1 MNTKPNKS
9 ASTFA
14 GLRKLLPFLKDERG
28 TLALSIV
35 VVLITSAINLGAPYV
50 FGYTVDHHI
59 AKGDYQ
65 GVFATVGF
73 LLVAY
78 LISLGTNYAQMWFM
92 GGVGQRMLFR
102 LRSLIFSKLLQLPI
116 AFFNRQKSGDLI
128 SRINNDTDKLNQF
141 FSETVVRFIGSIV
154 VMTGSALFLLSLN
167 WRLGLAALLPATV
180 LSVYTSALSPWVKK
194 RMKENLKAMGGL
206 SGEIQ
211 ESLEHFKVIVAFDRR
226 DYFRQRFAEANDA
239 NKRAAIRSGLAID
252 SYAPVYDFASTF
264 AQLVVVVYGLAL
276 ISQGMMTIGLLL
288 SFLIYIAQFYGPL
301 RQIAILWQSF
311 QLAVAGWDR
320 VSEILDEDPG
330 MAITNNV
337 RAHGDA
343 PTQPVLEFRDVSF
356 RYSENGNVLSDISFA
371 LERGK
376 TYALVGPTGGG
387 KTTTASLMA
396 RLYDPSEGSVLL
408 DGRDLRSYPN
418 EERTKKIGFI
428 LQEPFLFS
436 GTVLDNIF
444 YGNSDFA
451 RASKKTKLKALKDAH
466 FDGLMARFGEGV
478 DTPIQAGAETI
489 SLGQRQLIA
498 FMRAVL
504 RKPELLILDEA
515 TANIDTV
522 TEQLLEDVL
531 RQLPKETTRVIIAH
545 RLNTIE
551 NADGIFFVN
560 AGKIES
566 AGSLEHA
573 VDMLMHGKRKS

>member
-1 MNTKPNKS
+1 MNAKPNKP
-9 ASTFA
+9 ASSLA
-14 GLRKLLPFLKDERG
+14 GLRKLLPFLKEERG
-28 TLALSIV
+28 ILGLSVI
-35 VVLITSAINLGAPYV
+35 VVLITSTINLGAPYV

-59 AKGDYQ
+59 SKGDYQ
-65 GVFATVGF
+65 GVFGILG
-73 LLVAY
+73 LLLMAY
-78 LISLGTNYAQMWFM
+78 LISLGTSYAQMWFM
-92 GGVGQRMLFR
+92 GGVGQRTLFR
-102 LRSLIFSKLLQLPI
+102 LRTLIFAKLLQLPV

-141 FSETVVRFIGSIV
+141 FSETLVRFIGSIV
-154 VMTGSALFLLSLN
+154 VMTGSAIFLLGLN
-167 WRLGLAALLPATV
+167 WRLGLAALIPAAA
-180 LSVYTSALSPWVKK
+180 LLVYTNALSPWVKK
-194 RMKENLKAMGGL
+194 RTKESLKAIGGL
-206 SGEIQ
+206 SGEVQ

-226 DYFRQRFAEANDA
+226 DYFRQRFADANDA
-239 NKRAAIRSGLAID
+239 NKRAAILSGVANA
-252 SYAPVYDFASTF
+252 SYSPVYDFASTF
-264 AQLVVVVYGLAL
+264 AQLIVVVYGLSL
-276 ISQGMMTIGLLL
+276 ISQGLMTVGLLL
-288 SFLIYIAQFYGPL
+288 SFLIYISQFYGPL
-301 RQIAILWQSF
+301 RHIAIMWQSF

-320 VSEILDEDPG
+320 VSEVLEEDPG
-330 MAITNNV
+330 MAITKSEPFDS
-337 RAHGDA
+337 AA
-343 PTQPVLEFRDVSF
+343 VLEFRGVSF

-396 RLYDPSEGSVLL
+396 RLYDPSEGSILL
-408 DGRDLRSYPN
+408 DGRDLRSYSN

-444 YGNSDFA
+444 YGNPDYA
-451 RASKKTKLKALKDAH
+451 KASHKAKLKALKETNL
-466 FDGLMARFGEGV
+466 DGLMVRFPGGV
-478 DTPIQAGAETI
+478 DTEVQAGAETI

-531 RQLPKETTRVIIAH
+531 SRLPKETTRVIIAH

-560 AGKIES
+560 AGRIES

-573 VDMLMHGKRKS
+573 VEMLMHGKRKS